1 MIDQWKAVLRHHV
14 LHPARYRWDE
24 WRTNLETGRNTRHFL
39 LVTDGKSF
47 TSDEQYAPLKRY
59 AVAIRRRFGVVFRPI
74 QLAEALTMSPAA
86 LARFAVVGLKLDFR
100 TPEGEARRIAE
111 SFRDKLAGSR
121 TKLVYFDGDDD
132 QCVQWPAVLRASS
145 LYVKKHCF
153 KDLTEYRRCFPG
165 KSNLTDY
172 VARQYGTSF
181 ESNIIPRSGVLTAE
195 DLPKLHLGWNIGLD
209 DKIINLYQTM
219 RPAPASEKQND
230 LICRATVPPGNWLYP
245 LRNDLTKAL
254 EPIASKYRVLLPT
267 RRVSQE
273 QYYSEMHRSRIC
285 ISPLGY
291 GELCWRDFESILCC
305 CLLVKPDMSH
315 VRTIPDIFGAGETY
329 VPVRWDYSDLVEKC
343 EYYLNHGPERIRIVE
358 RAYGVLSDYYRSDRF
373 LESFSSLL
381 ERLDLQP
388 SRR

>member
-1 MIDQWKAVLRHHV
+1 VLRHHV

-24 WRTNLETGRNTRHFL
+24 WRTNLETGRNTRRFL

-86 LARFAVVGLKLDFR
+86 LARCAVVGLKLDFR

-153 KDLTEYRRCFPG
+153 KDLTEYQRCFPG

-181 ESNIIPRSGVLTAE
+181 ESDIIPRSGVLTAE

-209 DKIINLYQTM
+209 DKIINLYPSANSRRST
-219 RPAPASEKQND
+219 
-230 LICRATVPPGNWLYP
+230 
-245 LRNDLTKAL
+245 
-254 EPIASKYRVLLPT
+254 PT
-267 RRVSQE
+267 S
-273 QYYSEMHRSRIC
+273 
-285 ISPLGY
+285 
-291 GELCWRDFESILCC
+291 
-305 CLLVKPDMSH
+305 
-315 VRTIPDIFGAGETY
+315 RTIPSTSS
-329 VPVRWDYSDLVEKC
+329 PT
-343 EYYLNHGPERIRIVE
+343 RIC
-358 RAYGVLSDYYRSDRF
+358 ARST
-373 LESFSSLL
+373 
-381 ERLDLQP
+381 
-388 SRR
+388 RR